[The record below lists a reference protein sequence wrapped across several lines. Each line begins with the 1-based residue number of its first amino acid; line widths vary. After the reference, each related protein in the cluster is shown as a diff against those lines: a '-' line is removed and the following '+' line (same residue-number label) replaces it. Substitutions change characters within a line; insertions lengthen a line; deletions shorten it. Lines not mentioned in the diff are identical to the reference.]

1 MLREEKAHVRSHRGL
16 PVGGSRARLAG
27 LHGGPGQWWVVY
39 RTLRRDKM
47 RKSRANFGA
56 VLPNVTAIVLKSRPQ
71 LNEKKPELKTVLVDD
86 VEGTLLSMSMRESF
100 G

>member
-1 MLREEKAHVRSHRGL
+1 
-16 PVGGSRARLAG
+16 
-27 LHGGPGQWWVVY
+27 
-39 RTLRRDKM
+39 M